1 MWSMFVNSM
10 TLFFKG
16 RLFRDPR
23 QVLRQWAIGFGVT
36 LVVVLVLAKAGLP
49 IWLAVALAAITGG
62 ALQPWLF
69 KDLKYN

>member
-1 MWSMFVNSM
+1 MWSMFVNSLA
-10 TLFFKG
+10 LFLKG

-23 QVLRQWAIGFGVT
+23 QVLRQWAIGFAVT
-36 LVVVLVLAKAGLP
+36 LVLVVVLAKIGVP
-49 IWLAVALAAITGG
+49 IWLAVAFAALAGG